1 LTSPSN
7 NREEEEEKKF
17 DLVVIGTGAAALTVA
32 HKCSSAGWKVA
43 VIDSRPFGGT
53 CALRGCDPK
62 KVLVGAAEV
71 IDMNK
76 RMTGKGVKTYGVT
89 AMDWQELMRFK
100 RTFTEGVPQSREK
113 SFQKAGIS
121 SFHGRAIFTGSRNV
135 KVRNNES
142 LEGRYILIAA
152 GAKPMKLNIP
162 GEQYLTISDQFL
174 DLDQLPDQIVFV
186 GGGYISFEFAHV
198 AARAGAKAVTIVH
211 RGNRPL
217 ENFDP
222 DLVNMLVERTRNLG
236 INVILETEVKGIE
249 KNDSSSAGRKFVVNI
264 APKGG
269 GGGGEESGKKNER
282 SIDADMVVHGAGRNP
297 EIEDLE
303 LEKAGIEYE
312 KKGVK
317 VNEHLQSV
325 SNPAAYAAGDC
336 AASGG
341 LPLTPIASYDG
352 QIVADNLLKADKV
365 AVDYKGTPS
374 VVFTIPPLASV
385 GLSEENARK
394 MGLKFKANH
403 SSTSEWYSSRRIN
416 ESHSGFKVL
425 IEEGTD
431 RILGAHLLGPHA
443 DEVINIF
450 AMAIRLELKASD
462 LRKALWSY
470 PTNTSDIIYML

>member
-1 LTSPSN
+1 LTSASDN
-7 NREEEEEKKF
+7 KF
-17 DLVVIGTGAAALTVA
+17 DVVVIGTGVAASTVA
-32 HKCSSAGWKVA
+32 HKCRSAGWKVA

-76 RMTGKGVKTYGVT
+76 RMKGKGVKTFGVT
-89 AMDWQELMRFK
+89 AIDWQELMRFK
-100 RTFTEGVPQSREK
+100 RTFTEPVPESREK
-113 SFQKAGIS
+113 SFHKAGIVT
-121 SFHGRAIFTGSRNV
+121 FHGKARFTGSTTI
-135 KVRNNES
+135 KVGNNES

-152 GAKPMKLNIP
+152 GAKPVKLNIP
-162 GEQYLTISDQFL
+162 GEQYLTTSDQFL
-174 DLDQLPDQIVFV
+174 ELDKLSDQIVFV
-186 GGGYISFEFAHV
+186 GGGYISFEFAHM

-211 RGNRPL
+211 RGTRPL
-217 ENFDP
+217 ENFDL

-236 INVILETEVKGIE
+236 INVILETEVKSIK
-249 KNDSSSAGRKFVVNI
+249 KNDSSSSAGKKFVVNI

-269 GGGGEESGKKNER
+269 GDDDEVKKKER
-282 SIDADMVVHGAGRNP
+282 SIEADRVVHSAGRTP

-303 LEKAGIEYE
+303 LEKAGVEYE

-317 VNEHLQSV
+317 VNDHLQSI
-325 SNPAAYAAGDC
+325 SNPAVYAAGDC

-352 QIVADNLLKADKV
+352 RIVADNLLETNKV

>member
-1 LTSPSN
+1 V
-7 NREEEEEKKF
+7 EEEEEEEKF
-17 DLVVIGTGAAALTVA
+17 DLVVIGTGVAALTVA

-135 KVRNNES
+135 KVGNNES

-162 GEQYLTISDQFL
+162 GEQYLTTSDQFL

-211 RGNRPL
+211 RGIRPL
-217 ENFDP
+217 EGFDP
-222 DLVNMLVERTRNLG
+222 DLVNMLVERTQNLG
-236 INVILETEVKGIE
+236 IDILLQTEVKGVE
-249 KNDSSSAGRKFVVNI
+249 KKKLPSSSASPKFAVNI
-264 APKGG
+264 AARDDKGD
-269 GGGGEESGKKNER
+269 KKNER

-303 LEKAGIEYE
+303 LEKAGVEYE
-312 KKGVK
+312 RKGVK
-317 VNEHLQSV
+317 VNKQLQSV
-325 SNPAAYAAGDC
+325 SNPAVYAAGDC

-352 QIVADNLLKADKV
+352 QIVTENLLHTNKLEA
-365 AVDYKGTPS
+365 DYKGTPS
-374 VVFTIPPLASV
+374 VVFTIPHLASA
-385 GLSEENARK
+385 GLLEEDARK
-394 MGLKFKANH
+394 MGLKFKTNH

-425 IEEGTD
+425 IEEDTD

-470 PTNTSDIIYML
+470 PTNTSDITYML

>member
-1 LTSPSN
+1 LTSASDN
-7 NREEEEEKKF
+7 KF
-17 DLVVIGTGAAALTVA
+17 DVVVIGTGVAASTVA
-32 HKCSSAGWKVA
+32 HKCRSAGWKVA

-76 RMTGKGVKTYGVT
+76 RMKGKGVKTFGVT
-89 AMDWQELMRFK
+89 AIDWQELMRFK
-100 RTFTEGVPQSREK
+100 RTFTEPVPESREK
-113 SFQKAGIS
+113 SFHKAGIVT
-121 SFHGRAIFTGSRNV
+121 FHGKARFTGSTTI
-135 KVRNNES
+135 KVGNNES

-162 GEQYLTISDQFL
+162 GEQYLTTSDQFL
-174 DLDQLPDQIVFV
+174 ELDKLSDQIVFV
-186 GGGYISFEFAHV
+186 GGGYISFEFAHM

-211 RGNRPL
+211 RGTRPL

-222 DLVNMLVERTRNLG
+222 DLVNMLVQSTQNLG
-236 INVILETEVKGIE
+236 INVILETEVKRIE
-249 KNDSSSAGRKFVVNI
+249 KNDSSSAGREFVVNI

-269 GGGGEESGKKNER
+269 DDGKKKER
-282 SIDADMVVHGAGRNP
+282 SIEADKVVHGAGRAP

-317 VNEHLQSV
+317 VNEHLQSI
-325 SNPAAYAAGDC
+325 SNPAVYAAGDC
-336 AASGG
+336 AASGS

-352 QIVADNLLKADKV
+352 QIVANNLLEANKV
-365 AVDYKGTPS
+365 SADYKGTPS

-403 SSTSEWYSSRRIN
+403 SSTSQWYSSRRIN

-425 IEEGTD
+425 IDEGTD
-431 RILGAHLLGPHA
+431 KILGAHLLGPHA

-450 AMAIRLELKASD
+450 AMAIRLELRASD

-470 PTNTSDIIYML
+470 PTNTSDITYML

>member
-1 LTSPSN
+1 LTSASGN
-7 NREEEEEKKF
+7 KF
-17 DLVVIGTGAAALTVA
+17 DVVVIGTGVAASTAA
-32 HKCSSAGWKVA
+32 HNCRSAGWKVA

-76 RMTGKGVKTYGVT
+76 RMKGKGVKTYGVT
-89 AMDWQELMRFK
+89 AIDWQELMMFK
-100 RTFTEGVPQSREK
+100 RTFTEPVPESREK
-113 SFQKAGIS
+113 SFHKAGIVT
-121 SFHGRAIFTGSRNV
+121 FHGKARFTGSTTI
-135 KVRNNES
+135 KVGNSEL
-142 LEGRYILIAA
+142 LEGHYILIAA

-162 GEQYLTISDQFL
+162 GEQYLTTSDQFL
-174 DLDQLPDQIVFV
+174 DLNKLPDQIVFV
-186 GGGYISFEFAHV
+186 GGGYISFEFAHL

-211 RGNRPL
+211 RGKRPL
-217 ENFDP
+217 ENFDS

-236 INVILETEVKGIE
+236 INVILETEVKTIE
-249 KNDSSSAGRKFVVNI
+249 YRNSSSLAGKKFVVNI
-264 APKGG
+264 VPKGG
-269 GGGGEESGKKNER
+269 DDDSKKKER
-282 SIDADMVVHGAGRNP
+282 SIEADRIVHGAGRIP

-317 VNEHLQSV
+317 VNEYLQSI
-325 SNPAAYAAGDC
+325 SNPSVYAAGDC

-352 QIVADNLLKADKV
+352 RIVADNLLKANKV
-365 AVDYKGTPS
+365 AADYKGTPS
-374 VVFTIPPLASV
+374 VVFTLPPLASV

-394 MGLKFKANH
+394 MGFKFKANH

-425 IEEGTD
+425 IEEGTNK
-431 RILGAHLLGPHA
+431 ILGAHLLGPHA
-443 DEVINIF
+443 DEVIDIF
-450 AMAIRLELKASD
+450 AMAIRLELTASD
-462 LRKALWSY
+462 LRNMVWSY
-470 PTNTSDIIYML
+470 PTNASDITYML

>member
-1 LTSPSN
+1 LTSSSYN
-7 NREEEEEKKF
+7 IGEEEEKKF
-17 DLVVIGTGAAALTVA
+17 DLVVIGTGAAASTVA
-32 HKCSSAGWKVA
+32 HKCRSAGWKVA

-71 IDMNK
+71 VDMNN
-76 RMTGKGVKTYGVT
+76 RMKGKGIETNRVT
-89 AMDWQELMRFK
+89 AINWRDLMKFK
-100 RTFTEGVPQSREK
+100 RSFTEPVPESREK
-113 SFQKAGIS
+113 SFQKAGIVT
-121 SFHGRAIFTGSRNV
+121 FHGRASFTGSTGV
-135 KVRNNES
+135 KVGDSDS
-142 LEGRYILIAA
+142 LEGRHILIAT

-162 GEQYLTISDQFL
+162 GEEYLIISDQFL
-174 DLDQLPDQIVFV
+174 ELDKLQDRIVFV

-198 AARAGAKAVTIVH
+198 AARAGVKAITIVH
-211 RGNRPL
+211 RGARPL
-217 ENFDP
+217 ENFDL
-222 DLVNMLVERTRNLG
+222 DLVNMLVGRTRNLG
-236 INVILETEVKGIE
+236 INVLLQTEVKGIE
-249 KNDSSSAGRKFVVNI
+249 KKKSSSSAGKKFIVNI
-264 APKGG
+264 ALKDDG
-269 GGGGEESGKKNER
+269 GKKEER
-282 SIDADMVVHGAGRNP
+282 SIDADIVVHGAGRNP

-317 VNEHLQSV
+317 VNEHLQSI
-325 SNPAAYAAGDC
+325 SNPGVYAAGDC

-352 QIVADNLLKADKV
+352 QIVADNLLEANKV
-365 AVDYKGTPS
+365 AADYKGTPS

-385 GLSEENARK
+385 GLSEENTRK
-394 MGLKFKANH
+394 MGLKFKTNY

-431 RILGAHLLGPHA
+431 KILGAHLLGPHA

-450 AMAIRLELKASD
+450 AMAIRLELRASD

-470 PTNTSDIIYML
+470 PTNTSDITYML

>member
-1 LTSPSN
+1 
-7 NREEEEEKKF
+7 
-17 DLVVIGTGAAALTVA
+17 VVIGTGVAASTVA
-32 HKCSSAGWKVA
+32 HKCSSAEWKVA

-62 KVLVGAAEV
+62 KVLVGASEV

-76 RMTGKGVKTYGVT
+76 RMKEKGVTTYGVP
-89 AMDWQELMRFK
+89 AIDWQELMRFK
-100 RTFTEGVPQSREK
+100 RTFTEPVPESREK
-113 SFQKAGIS
+113 SFHKAGIAT
-121 SFHGRAIFTGSRNV
+121 FHGKARFTGSTTINV
-135 KVRNNES
+135 ENNNEL

-162 GEQYLTISDQFL
+162 GEQYLTTSDQFL
-174 DLDQLPDQIVFV
+174 ELDKLPDQIVFV
-186 GGGYISFEFAHV
+186 GGGYISFEFAHI
-198 AARAGAKAVTIVH
+198 AARAGVNAVTIVH
-211 RGNRPL
+211 RGTRPL

-236 INVILETEVKGIE
+236 INVILETEVKAIE
-249 KNDSSSAGRKFVVNI
+249 KKESSSSAGKKFVVKI
-264 APKGG
+264 APKGDG
-269 GGGGEESGKKNER
+269 DDDSKKKER
-282 SIDADMVVHGAGRNP
+282 SIDADMVVHSAGRTP

-317 VNEHLQSV
+317 VNEHLQSI
-325 SNPAAYAAGDC
+325 SNPSVYAAGDC

-352 QIVADNLLKADKV
+352 RIVADNLLRTNKV
-365 AVDYKGTPS
+365 AADYKGTPS

-416 ESHSGFKVL
+416 ESYSGFKVL

-431 RILGAHLLGPHA
+431 KILGAHLLGPHA

-450 AMAIRLELKASD
+450 AMAIRLELRASD

-470 PTNTSDIIYML
+470 PTNTSDITYML

>member
-1 LTSPSN
+1 MTSASGN
-7 NREEEEEKKF
+7 KF
-17 DLVVIGTGAAALTVA
+17 DVVVIGTGVAASTAA
-32 HKCSSAGWKVA
+32 HNCRSAGWKVA

-76 RMTGKGVKTYGVT
+76 RMKGKGVKTYGVT
-89 AMDWQELMRFK
+89 AIDWQELMMFK
-100 RTFTEGVPQSREK
+100 RTFTEPVPESREK
-113 SFQKAGIS
+113 SFHKAGIVT
-121 SFHGRAIFTGSRNV
+121 FHGKARFTGSTTI
-135 KVRNNES
+135 KVGNSEL
-142 LEGRYILIAA
+142 LEGHYILIAA

-162 GEQYLTISDQFL
+162 GEQYLTTSDQFL
-174 DLDQLPDQIVFV
+174 DLNKLPDQIVFV
-186 GGGYISFEFAHV
+186 GGGYISFEFAHL

-211 RGNRPL
+211 RGKRPL
-217 ENFDP
+217 ENFDS

-236 INVILETEVKGIE
+236 INVILETEVKTIE
-249 KNDSSSAGRKFVVNI
+249 YRNSSSLAGKKFVVNI
-264 APKGG
+264 VPKGG
-269 GGGGEESGKKNER
+269 DDDSKKKER
-282 SIDADMVVHGAGRNP
+282 SIEADRIVHGAGRIP

-317 VNEHLQSV
+317 VNEYLQSI
-325 SNPAAYAAGDC
+325 SNPSVYAAGDC

-352 QIVADNLLKADKV
+352 RIVADNLLKANKV
-365 AVDYKGTPS
+365 AADYKGTPS
-374 VVFTIPPLASV
+374 VVFTLPPLASV

-394 MGLKFKANH
+394 MGFKFKANH

-425 IEEGTD
+425 IEEGTNK
-431 RILGAHLLGPHA
+431 ILGAHLLGPHA
-443 DEVINIF
+443 DEVIDIF
-450 AMAIRLELKASD
+450 AMAIRLELTASD
-462 LRKALWSY
+462 LRNMVWSY
-470 PTNTSDIIYML
+470 PTNASDITYML

>member
-1 LTSPSN
+1 M
-7 NREEEEEKKF
+7 EEEEEEEKF
-17 DLVVIGTGAAALTVA
+17 DLVVIGTGVAALTVA

-135 KVRNNES
+135 KVGNNES

-162 GEQYLTISDQFL
+162 GEQYLTTSDQFL

-211 RGNRPL
+211 RGIRPL
-217 ENFDP
+217 EGFDP
-222 DLVNMLVERTRNLG
+222 DLVNMLVERTQNLG
-236 INVILETEVKGIE
+236 IDILLQTEVKGVE
-249 KNDSSSAGRKFVVNI
+249 KKKLPSSSASPKFAVNI
-264 APKGG
+264 AARDDKGD
-269 GGGGEESGKKNER
+269 KKNER

-303 LEKAGIEYE
+303 LEKAGVEYE
-312 KKGVK
+312 RKGVK
-317 VNEHLQSV
+317 VNKQLQSV
-325 SNPAAYAAGDC
+325 SNPAVYAAGDC

-352 QIVADNLLKADKV
+352 QIVTENLLHTNKLEA
-365 AVDYKGTPS
+365 DYKGTPS
-374 VVFTIPPLASV
+374 VVFTIPHLASA
-385 GLSEENARK
+385 GLLEEDARK
-394 MGLKFKANH
+394 MGLKFKTNH

-425 IEEGTD
+425 IEEDTD

-470 PTNTSDIIYML
+470 PTNTSDITYML

>member
-1 LTSPSN
+1 LTSASGN
-7 NREEEEEKKF
+7 SF
-17 DLVVIGTGAAALTVA
+17 DIVVIGTGVAATTVA
-32 HKCSSAGWKVA
+32 YKCRSAGWKVA

-76 RMTGKGVKTYGVT
+76 RMKGRGVKTYGVT
-89 AMDWQELMRFK
+89 AIDWQELIRFK
-100 RTFTEGVPQSREK
+100 RTFTEPVPESREK
-113 SFQKAGIS
+113 SFHKAGIAT
-121 SFHGRAIFTGSRNV
+121 FHGKARFTGSTTINV
-135 KVRNNES
+135 GNNES
-142 LEGRYILIAA
+142 LEGHYILIAA
-152 GAKPMKLNIP
+152 GAKPVKLNIP
-162 GEQYLTISDQFL
+162 GEQYLTTSDQFL
-174 DLDQLPDQIVFV
+174 ELDKLPDQIVFV
-186 GGGYISFEFAHV
+186 GGGYISFEFAHM
-198 AARAGAKAVTIVH
+198 AARAGVNAVTIVH
-211 RGNRPL
+211 RGTRPL

-236 INVILETEVKGIE
+236 INVMIETEVNAIE
-249 KNDSSSAGRKFVVNI
+249 KKESSSLAGKKFVVNI

-269 GGGGEESGKKNER
+269 GDNDVKKKER
-282 SIDADMVVHGAGRNP
+282 SIEAGMVVHSAGRTP

-317 VNEHLQSV
+317 VNEHLQSI
-325 SNPAAYAAGDC
+325 SNPSVYAAGDC

-352 QIVADNLLKADKV
+352 RIVADNLLKANKV

-394 MGLKFKANH
+394 MGLKFKANY

-431 RILGAHLLGPHA
+431 KILGAHLLGPHA

-450 AMAIRLELKASD
+450 AIATRLELRASD

-470 PTNTSDIIYML
+470 PTNTSDITYML